1 MQSEDPA
8 GPRES
13 LERLTRLQQIS
24 EAALAHLEFEEL
36 ISELLRRLS
45 GILDAHTAAVLL
57 LDEETG
63 ELHARAALGLEEEVE
78 QRVHIP
84 VGVGFAGR
92 IAAERRPIA
101 VDDVDSFDIYNPILR
116 EKGLRSLLG
125 APLLVE
131 GRLIGVVHVGSLVQ
145 RRFTPDDAELL
156 QAAADRLA
164 LAIDH
169 ARLYETER
177 RARERAERT
186 AEQLAR
192 LESIT
197 EAALAHMSLD
207 ELMEVLLVRLRD
219 MTGGDTVAVMLVSE
233 DGRELVTRAAL
244 GLDEWLAQK
253 PRMALGEGFSGQI
266 AATARPAALEDV
278 QAAPPGTTA
287 FQSSGIGAL
296 LGAPLVVS
304 GRVTGV
310 LTVGSWQPREFPEED
325 RELLTRAADR
335 MAIAIE
341 HAGLF
346 DAERAA
352 RAAAEAAAER
362 IRRIESITEVALHH
376 ISLDEDV
383 LERLLSR
390 VRWVLDADTAG
401 LYVSGSGK
409 QVLVARDAVTGRE
422 VLEREIELS
431 PGAGFAGLV
440 ARRNEPVVAADA
452 SEVEIISPM
461 LQELDIK
468 SLLGVPVRVER
479 GLLGVLHV
487 GTRASRDFAAEEVA
501 LLELAAERLA
511 VALDRSRMYERE
523 HYVAET
529 LQRSL
534 LPERMPDI
542 PGTTIASRYVPG
554 EGEAVG
560 GDWYDVIP
568 MRDGRVALA
577 MGDVVSHG
585 VRAASVMGQLRNS
598 LRAYALE
605 GYEPVSILER
615 LDAVARG
622 MEGREMATL
631 VYGIFDPAAGTL
643 LYATAGHPPPVV
655 AALNGEVTLLEEGAG
670 PPLGAVPD
678 PVFTAAVAPLPAG
691 GTLLLYTDGIVE
703 RRDMWIDEGIERLME
718 AAGRVP
724 GKDPE
729 SLLDELVGT
738 LVGKEGATDDV
749 AVLALQTRAP
759 GSGPLSLKLP
769 ADPSILTSMRQ
780 TLRHWLTDAG
790 ADRNEE
796 YDVLVATTEA
806 AANAVEHA
814 YGPVDATFEV
824 EMATVGGGEI
834 AVVVRDHGSW
844 RPPRGRNRGRGT
856 LLMQELMDHFEVA
869 TGDAGT
875 EVRMRK
881 RLTGTL
887 AA

>member
-1 MQSEDPA
+1 VERGNAPDPQA
-8 GPRES
+8 S
-13 LERLTRLQQIS
+13 LERLTKLEQIT
-24 EAALAHLEFEEL
+24 EAALAHLDFEEL
-36 ISELLRRLS
+36 VAELLRRLS
-45 GILDAHTAAVLL
+45 GILETDTAAVLL

-78 QRVHIP
+78 QRVRIP
-84 VGVGFAGR
+84 VGAGFAGR
-92 IAAERRPIA
+92 VAAERRPIA
-101 VDDVDSFDIYNPILR
+101 VDDVDTFDIFNPILR

-131 GRLIGVVHVGSLVQ
+131 GRVIGVVHVGSLVQ
-145 RRFTPDDAELL
+145 RKFTIDDSELL
-156 QAAADRLA
+156 QLAADRLA

-177 RARERAERT
+177 RAREHAERA
-186 AEQLAR
+186 AEQLRR

-197 EAALAHMSLD
+197 EAALAHLSLD
-207 ELMEVLLVRLRD
+207 ELLEVLLVRLRD
-219 MTGGDTVAVMLVSE
+219 MTGGDTVAVMMLDE
-233 DGRELVTRAAL
+233 DSKELATRAAL
-244 GLDEWLAQK
+244 GLDEWLASN
-253 PRMALGEGFSGQI
+253 PRMHLGEGFSGQI
-266 AATARPAALEDV
+266 ASTAQPAALEDA

-287 FQSSGIGAL
+287 FQASGIRGL

-304 GRVTGV
+304 GTVTGV
-310 LTVGSWQPREFPEED
+310 LTIGTWEPRAFPAED
-325 RELLTRAADR
+325 RDLLTRAADR

-341 HAGLF
+341 HARLF

-352 RAAAEAAAER
+352 RAAAELAAER

-390 VRWVLDADTAG
+390 VRWVLDADTAA
-401 LYVSGSGK
+401 LYVSDSAT
-409 QVLVARDAVTGRE
+409 QVLVARDPGSGRE
-422 VLEREIELS
+422 IVERDIELP
-431 PGAGFAGLV
+431 PGGGFAGLV
-440 ARRNEPVVAADA
+440 ARRGEAVVVPDA
-452 SEVEIISPM
+452 SEVEVVSPM
-461 LQELDIK
+461 LHDIEVR
-468 SLLGVPVRVER
+468 SLLGVPLRVQQ
-479 GLLGVLHV
+479 GLLGVLHI
-487 GTRASRDFAAEEVA
+487 GSRERREFGAEELA
-501 LLELAAERLA
+501 LLELAGERLA

-542 PGTTIASRYVPG
+542 PGAKVASRYLPG

-577 MGDVVSHG
+577 MGDVVSRG
-585 VRAASVMGQLRNS
+585 VRAASVMGQLRNA

-605 GYEPVSILER
+605 GYEPVAILQR
-615 LDAVARG
+615 LDTVARG

-631 VYGIFDPAAGTL
+631 VYAVFDPAAGTL

-655 AALNGEVTLLEEGAG
+655 AALGGEVTLLEEGAG

-678 PVFTAAVAPLPAG
+678 AVFTAAVAQIPAG

-703 RRDMWIDEGIERLME
+703 RRDMWIDEGIERLMR
-718 AAGRVP
+718 AASRAP
-724 GKDPE
+724 GSDPE
-729 SLLDELVGT
+729 TLLEELATSLLGD
-738 LVGKEGATDDV
+738 EGATDDV
-749 AVLALQTRAP
+749 AMLALQTRAP

-780 TLRHWLTDAG
+780 TLRHWLADAG
-790 ADRNEE
+790 AGRDEE

-824 EMATVGGGEI
+824 ELASAGAGEI
-834 AVVVRDHGSW
+834 VVIVRDHGSW
-844 RPPRGRNRGRGT
+844 RPPRGHNRGRGT

-869 TGDAGT
+869 TGDSGT

-881 RLTGTL
+881 RLTGAL